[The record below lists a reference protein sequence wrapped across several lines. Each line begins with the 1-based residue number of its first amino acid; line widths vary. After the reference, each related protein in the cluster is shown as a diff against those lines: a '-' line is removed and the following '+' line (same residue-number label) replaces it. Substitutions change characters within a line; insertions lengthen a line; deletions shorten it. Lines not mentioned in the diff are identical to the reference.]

1 MRKLIGVAAIVF
13 MISAL
18 AMAGE
23 APRPEIY
30 GGYRFTSTDGGWHGS
45 GLNTGANLYLT
56 RWLAGTADFGSGFS
70 SGSKLYSY
78 TFGPTISMQRKNFTP
93 FAHALFGGAHASAG
107 SIGTSGMAMMFG
119 GGVDVGSRK
128 LALRAVQFD
137 WLTLRFSGVT
147 DKNNM
152 RVTTG
157 ILYRF

>member
-1 MRKLIGVAAIVF
+1 MRKLIGVAVLLCMVSIVGV
-13 MISAL
+13 AQEKPL
-18 AMAGE
+18 
-23 APRPEIY
+23 PEVY
-30 GGYRFTSTDGGWHGS
+30 GGYQFTSTDGGWHGS
-45 GLNTGANLYLT
+45 GFNTGANVYIT
-56 RWLAGTADFGSGFS
+56 RWLAGTADLGSGFS

-78 TFGPTISMQRKNFTP
+78 TFGPSVSMQRKNFTP

-107 SIGTSGMAMMFG
+107 SVGTSGMAMMFG
-119 GGVDVGSRK
+119 GGVDVGNK
-128 LALRAVQFD
+128 KFAIRAVQFD

>member
-1 MRKLIGVAAIVF
+1 MRKLIGVTAIVF

-30 GGYRFTSTDGGWHGS
+30 GGYQFTSTDGGWHGS

-78 TFGPTISMQRKNFTP
+78 TFGPTISAQRKNFTP

-119 GGVDVGSRK
+119 GGVDVGNRK

-137 WLTLRFSGVT
+137 WLTLRFAGVT
-147 DKNNM
+147 NKNNM

-157 ILYRF
+157 LLYRF